1 VTRAVGQ
8 PVAQVVTVPPAV
20 VYPAAY
26 PAYPVY
32 YGSPSYYP
40 PIGLSLN
47 FGFSSGH
54 RHHWR

>member
-1 VTRAVGQ
+1 VIGTPQ
-8 PVAQVVTVPPAV
+8 
-20 VYPAAY
+20 AY

-32 YGSPSYYP
+32 PVYPVYPAVYPAYPGYYARPYPYYP

-54 RHHWR
+54 HHRWR